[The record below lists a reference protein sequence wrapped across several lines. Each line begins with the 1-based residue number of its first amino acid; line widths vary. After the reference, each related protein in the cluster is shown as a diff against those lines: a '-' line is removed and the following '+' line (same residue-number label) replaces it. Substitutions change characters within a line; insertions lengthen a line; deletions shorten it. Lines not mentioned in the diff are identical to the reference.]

1 MNIKTRE
8 ETAPTT
14 TLSDTNMRT
23 LLIEDNDGEI
33 RITIPETWKV
43 TLGAMQP
50 GMDHSPTLRIY
61 EAENKQRAMFRN
73 VVCFRDL
80 SIKVERSRIDGDKVI
95 WETADDTFRLSQ
107 APRSNVR
114 NPY

>member
-1 MNIKTRE
+1 MEIKERE
-8 ETAPTT
+8 ETVVEPKV
-14 TLSDTNMRT
+14 LSDALTRT
-23 LLIEDNDGEI
+23 LLIEDQDGEI
-33 RITIPETWKV
+33 RVTIPETWKV
-43 TLGAMQP
+43 TLGALQP

-80 SIKVERSRIDGDKVI
+80 SIKVERSRIEGDNVV
-95 WETADDTFRLSQ
+95 WEEADDTFRLSP
-107 APRSNVR
+107 APRSPR